1 MINTSKIAKHN
12 LKYNKSKSI
21 LIMVTILLS
30 TTLLASV
37 AMVCVN
43 WADSNKERTIEYSG
57 SYHGAIA
64 KMKED
69 DINIIKNHADIESSG
84 VVNTVGIKEF
94 DNEAKIALAFTDEVA
109 AEFSSVKLV
118 EGNLPIKENEI
129 VLDDGALKL
138 LGYDKKLGQKI
149 KLSYED
155 FANEETSKE
164 FILTG
169 ITKAN
174 DMSNARKMFSG
185 IVSEEYM
192 KNTRDM
198 SKENFNIFFKV
209 EGEEKLSGEE
219 IKSKVEKIAS
229 DVGVVDKRTI
239 KVNEDYINALKPDSE
254 IMMWALVIG
263 AVVVL
268 SSMLVIYNIFYISIV
283 TKVQEF
289 GKLRAIGAT
298 KKQIKSIILKE
309 GLFLSLI
316 SIPLGVI
323 LGYIISDVILANV
336 LGKAEASKLPISI
349 GVMIVSFATVF
360 ISLIKPMKLASR
372 VSIIDAIKYN
382 GVENSKNKTRKGY
395 NSVNIKKLAYAN
407 LNRNKKRT
415 YITLI
420 SLILSGV
427 LFVTVSTVLT
437 SMNAEKM
444 AKDHFPYDIRI
455 DLDNY
460 TLGDEESPDTEIN
473 MLQMKNPIGEDFVN
487 KLKELDGVE
496 KIQENKDIKAEIKGY
511 DTEYKYHTLMNINEI
526 DLEDLQYYLIDGNID
541 MNKLKSG
548 NEVLIGDSYLHTD
561 NNINAGDKITL
572 ILYDGDQKIEKE
584 VTVQGITSAPG
595 TFLMHD
601 DAFENLTSTN
611 TNTSLGI
618 YTSKAKY
625 GDVKNYIESLVK
637 SNDYLDSS
645 NIDEQIES
653 SKFAIQFTSMIGYCL
668 VVIIGVIG
676 FVNLINSMITS
687 IITRRKELGMLQ
699 AIGLTNKQ
707 LVKMLDI
714 EALFYTGTM
723 MIGSLTLGS
732 VLGYIAVIMCKKTGM
747 SYVSYTFPI
756 IQIAMMVVCILLAQ
770 LALTYFIS
778 KNFNKQSLVDRVRY
792 SE

>member
-94 DNEAKIALAFTDEVA
+94 DNEAKIALAFTDEVV
-109 AEFSSVKLV
+109 AEFSSIKLV

-155 FANEETSKE
+155 FANKETTKE

-174 DMSNARKMFSG
+174 DISNARKMFSG

-229 DVGVVDKRTI
+229 DVGVVDKSTI

-336 LGKAEASKLPISI
+336 FGKAEASKLLISI

-360 ISLIKPMKLASR
+360 VSLIKPMKLASR

-420 SLILSGV
+420 SLTLSGV

-460 TLGDEESPDTEIN
+460 TFGDEESPDTEIN
-473 MLQMKNPIGEDFVN
+473 MLQMKNPVGDDFVN
-487 KLKELDGVE
+487 KLKGLDGVE
-496 KIQENKDIKAEIKGY
+496 KIQENKDIKVELKGY
-511 DTEYKYHTLMNINEI
+511 DTEYKYHGLSSINEM
-526 DLEDLQYYLIDGNID
+526 DLEYLNYYLIDGKID
-541 MNKLKSG
+541 MEKLKSG
-548 NEVLIGDSYLHTD
+548 DEVLIAYPDLAKDS
-561 NNINAGDKITL
+561 NIKVGDKITL
-572 ILYDGDQKIEKE
+572 ILYDGDTTKEKE

-595 TFLMHD
+595 TFVMHE
-601 DAFENLTSTN
+601 DAFKSLTSTN
-611 TNTSLGI
+611 TNISLGI
-618 YTSKAKY
+618 YTSKAKH

-653 SKFAIQFTSMIGYCL
+653 SKFAIQCTSMIGYCL

-756 IQIAMMVVCILLAQ
+756 IQIVMMVVCILLAQ